1 MKKNNSKNK
10 KDLDDFLINPSDN
23 IENSDL
29 EIYKSELI
37 SYPEESILLDLDL
50 NLNNFDMIIESL
62 RICINE
68 RNYQNEI
75 KIKKINNNS
84 LKVNN
89 FFVQI
94 VICGLSADEVNIP
107 LKSWKKSGNAPQIIL
122 PAKIDDENNIVY
134 FPGIITAKKFINL
147 ISRNIK
153 ETVNVTM
160 PIDNFNG
167 GIDKFFN
174 YVTLFNPEAI
184 SRAGIELDLNK
195 SNKFKNIKKRYSYYL
210 LILLGAISLI
220 FYGNKDLKMDL
231 ASDKDN
237 NYTDISTKNNDSID
251 NKKFNQINKDI
262 ASADE
267 ESSKQNNLNIASS
280 VFNKKNYKSEK
291 ISFKNKCFNSNSRE
305 KGIIV
310 RTYDFLEDNNFVDLS
325 KLPCNT
331 TKEIKKMAFRKL
343 LITSSRKNKKA
354 IFCITDDKEIPCK
367 IPLDILKNNESPT
380 FILSKIA
387 ENYAYNLPKSK
398 FLNETTERVFINI
411 YDLLS
416 KRYSDLNINIK
427 VLN

>member
-10 KDLDDFLINPSDN
+10 KDYDDFLKNPLDN

-107 LKSWKKSGNAPQIIL
+107 LEIWKKSGNTPQIIL

-147 ISRNIK
+147 ISNK
-153 ETVNVTM
+153 NKDQQNVTIH
-160 PIDNFNG
+160 IDNFDG

-174 YVTLFNPEAI
+174 YVTLLNSEAI
-184 SRAGIELDLNK
+184 SRDGIKITEENYILR
-195 SNKFKNIKKRYSYYL
+195 KFKKNYSYFL
-210 LILLGAISLI
+210 LILLGAISLVI
-220 FYGNKDLKMDL
+220 YGNKDLKMEL

-237 NYTDISTKNNDSID
+237 NNSDFIAKKNNSFD
-251 NKKFNQINKDI
+251 KKISEQINQDI
-262 ASADE
+262 P
-267 ESSKQNNLNIASS
+267 SSDLNKNFNNYAN
-280 VFNKKNYKSEK
+280 V
-291 ISFKNKCFNSNSRE
+291 SFINKCFNSNSKE

-310 RTYDFLEDNNFVDLS
+310 RTYDLLEDSNFIDLS
-325 KLPCNT
+325 KLPCST
-331 TKEIKKMAFRKL
+331 TNDIKKMAYRKL
-343 LITSSRKNKKA
+343 LITTSRKNKKA
-354 IFCITDDKEIPCK
+354 IFCITDNKEIPCK
-367 IPLDILKNNESPT
+367 IKLDILRNKISPRYALT
-380 FILSKIA
+380 KIA
-387 ENYAYNLPKSK
+387 ENYAYNLPKPK
-398 FLNETTERVFINI
+398 FLNETQERVFINI

-416 KRYSDLNINIK
+416 KRYNDLNRNIK
-427 VLN
+427 VLK

>member
-1 MKKNNSKNK
+1 MKNNNSKNK
-10 KDLDDFLINPSDN
+10 KDYDDFLINPSDN

-75 KIKKINNNS
+75 KIKKINNNW

-107 LKSWKKSGNAPQIIL
+107 LKSWKKSGNTPQIIL

-147 ISRNIK
+147 ISKNIK
-153 ETVNVTM
+153 DTSKVTI

-174 YVTLFNPEAI
+174 YVTLFNAEAI

-195 SNKFKNIKKRYSYYL
+195 SNKFKNIKKNYSYFL
-210 LILLGAISLI
+210 LILLGLISLVL
-220 FYGNKDLKMDL
+220 YGNKNFKMEL
-231 ASDKDN
+231 ASDKN
-237 NYTDISTKNNDSID
+237 NYP
-251 NKKFNQINKDI
+251 DI
-262 ASADE
+262 ASSNEEPSKQIDLDIASSNE
-267 ESSKQNNLNIASS
+267 ESSEQIDLDIASS
-280 VFNKKNYKSEK
+280 NLNKKDENYEK
-291 ISFKNKCFNSNSRE
+291 VSFKNKCFNSNSKE

-310 RTYDFLEDNNFVDLS
+310 RTYDFLEDNNFIDLS
-325 KLPCNT
+325 KLPCST
-331 TKEIKKMAFRKL
+331 TKNIKNLAFRKL
-343 LITSSRKNKKA
+343 LITTSRKNKKA
-354 IFCITDDKEIPCK
+354 ILCITDNKEIPCK
-367 IPLDILKNNESPT
+367 IPLDILKNNASPN
-380 FILSKIA
+380 FILSKLA
-387 ENYAYNLPKSK
+387 ENYAYNLPKPK
-398 FLNETTERVFINI
+398 YLNETQERLFINI

-416 KRYSDLNINIK
+416 NRFNDLNKKIK
-427 VLN
+427 VLK